1 MRLHK
6 SRRRTLRRRRRQKK
20 KEKTGQKSRPQ
31 KVRRKNFSLSL
42 PSGSPA
48 LTSKTGREKKS
59 GPLERRRGGGGGG
72 RVARVQTSGRSWR
85 WCRFGFGRRRR
96 LDGVRRTRRRFIFR
110 RRIAAGVVARS
121 RREKEREVKRARS
134 FKETF

>member
-20 KEKTGQKSRPQ
+20 KGKNGTKNPAPKKSDA
-31 KVRRKNFSLSL
+31 KFFLSL

-59 GPLERRRGGGGGG
+59 GPLERDDDEEEEEEESRACKLAVAPGGGVDSDSDVDEDWGM
-72 RVARVQTSGRSWR
+72 
-85 WCRFGFGRRRR
+85 
-96 LDGVRRTRRRFIFR
+96 
-110 RRIAAGVVARS
+110 
-121 RREKEREVKRARS
+121 E
-134 FKETF
+134 